1 MKQIAVFFGGS
12 SNEREIS
19 VITGVYAVNL
29 LRGAGYSV
37 LPVYLKEDDTMTLN
51 LDLKKVEDVLN
62 ASSGQFVP
70 VMPVRGALAY
80 VRKPKKQ
87 FKIDCALNCCHGGLG
102 EGGGLSALLEFYRI
116 PSASPKMCESAV
128 FLDKSISKIALR
140 GLNIEVVPSFTLR
153 EEDYS
158 PAVFEQVEREFS
170 YPVIVKPALLG
181 SSIGICV
188 AHDESELKNALSL
201 CFKLCS
207 KALIEQYLPDKRD
220 LNCAAYR
227 KDGKIVLSP
236 VEEVFSGGQL
246 LSFQEKY
253 EGGERKSALPADL
266 PEEIERKIKDDL
278 TKVYREFGVQGIVR
292 ADFLLSGEKLYFNE
306 LNTVPGSLAAYLF
319 GDSLISAKALLS
331 SLVEEALCSNSMEK
345 ELLSS
350 GILTRTRFGG
360 KIRK

>member
-1 MKQIAVFFGGS
+1 MKQVAVFFGGC

-37 LPVYLKEDDTMTLN
+37 LPVYLTEDNSMTLN
-51 LDLKKVEDVLN
+51 PNLKKVEDVLE

-70 VMPVRGALAY
+70 VMPIRGGIAY
-80 VRKPKKQ
+80 VHKPKKR

-102 EGGGLSALLEFYRI
+102 EGGALSALLEFYRI

-128 FLDKSISKIALR
+128 FLDKSIAKIALW
-140 GLNIEVVPSFTLR
+140 GLKIDVVPSITLR
-153 EEDYS
+153 EEEF
-158 PAVFEQVEREFS
+158 PAACERVENELSF
-170 YPVIVKPALLG
+170 PVIVKPAVLG
-181 SSIGICV
+181 SSIGISV
-188 AHDESELKNALSL
+188 ARDESELKNALML

-207 KALIEQYLPDKRD
+207 KALIEQYLPEKRD

-236 VEEVFSGGQL
+236 IEEVFSSEQL
-246 LSFQEKY
+246 LSFKEKY
-253 EGGERKSALPADL
+253 EGSERKSALPAEL
-266 PEEIERKIKDDL
+266 PEEIEAKIKEML
-278 TKVYREFGVQGIVR
+278 TKVYREFDMQGIVR
-292 ADFLLSGEKLYFNE
+292 ADFLLSGDKLYFNE

-331 SLVEEALCSNSMEK
+331 SLVEEAICSQKEEK

-350 GILTRTRFGG
+350 GILTRARSGAKTR
-360 KIRK
+360 K